1 MGKRIVYWCSS
12 SRSCGTNQPCRLSI
26 DSEYTGSM
34 NLVIENRKCPLFSGE
49 YSDFKIEPPGVKSR
63 QQKIREKRA
72 KDAMLMKGEKPI
84 DRFTQIDF
92 QEAYDVSDH
101 A

>member
-1 MGKRIVYWCSS
+1 MGKRIVYRCSL

-26 DSEYTGSM
+26 DSEYKGSM
-34 NLVIENRKCPLFSGE
+34 DIVIKERKCPLFKYE
-49 YSDFKIEPPGVKSR
+49 YSNFKQEPPGVKTR
-63 QQKIREKRA
+63 EQRIREKRA
-72 KDAMLMKGEKPI
+72 KDAMLMKEQKPV

-92 QEAYDVSDH
+92 QEAYDVIEH

>member
-1 MGKRIVYWCSS
+1 MGNRIVYWCSL

-34 NLVIENRKCPLFSGE
+34 DIVIKERKCPLFIYE
-49 YSDFKIEPPGVKSR
+49 YSNFKLEPPGVKSR
-63 QQKIREKRA
+63 QQRLREKRA
-72 KDAMLMKGEKPI
+72 REAMLIRDQKPV